1 MRMRRQPVAES
12 REDEQLAGRL
22 AAVAVVGLVMIVPPL
37 LAHFD
42 RPERVLGVPV
52 LWAYLYLV
60 WASVI
65 ALIALIVVIGGRSR

>member
-1 MRMRRQPVAES
+1 MRKRRQPVADS
-12 REDEQLAGRL
+12 REDQQLAGRL
-22 AAVAVVGLVMIVPPL
+22 VAVAALGLVMIVPPL

-60 WASVI
+60 WAFLV
-65 ALIALIVVIGGRSR
+65 ALIALIVFIGGRSR